1 MYYFACHK
9 THPAL
14 IAIKAIDKLLQWRR
28 VHKVRLAFIDRQL
41 IEALIACSFFA
52 VEALFRACCAYEH
65 LLRSDVLVRTAAG
78 AGLHDVK
85 AHGMTCSE
93 GCKSDEFKALILF
106 DAMALAPVVLFGLKY
121 PASSTCARAGA

>member
-28 VHKVRLAFIDRQL
+28 VHKVRLAFIDSQL
-41 IEALIACSFFA
+41 IEALITCSFFA

-65 LLRSDVLVRTAAG
+65 VLWSDVLDRTAAG

-85 AHGMTCSE
+85 AHGVTCFEGSE
-93 GCKSDEFKALILF
+93 RDEFKALIPF
-106 DAMALAPVVLFGLKY
+106 EAMVPYSLNQSACLTQSPM
-121 PASSTCARAGA
+121 